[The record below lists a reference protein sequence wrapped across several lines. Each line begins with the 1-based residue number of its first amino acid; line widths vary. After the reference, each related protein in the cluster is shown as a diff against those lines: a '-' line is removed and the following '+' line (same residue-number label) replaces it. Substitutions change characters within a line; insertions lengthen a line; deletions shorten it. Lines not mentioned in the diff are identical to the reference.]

1 MTYFTDTNVAVS
13 AQPSRIAAFFDAIA
27 LKARQRKAYRQTFN
41 ELCTMTSRDLAD
53 ENHDAEREFY
63 VHLMAKGVI
72 VPGIH
77 LFFLSTA
84 HTPEDVDA
92 VADAFC
98 ASLQDVREDGLI

>member
-53 ENHDAEREFY
+53 LGMSRSDFRRLSKEAAE
-63 VHLMAKGVI
+63 MTK
-72 VPGIH
+72 
-77 LFFLSTA
+77 
-84 HTPEDVDA
+84 
-92 VADAFC
+92 
-98 ASLQDVREDGLI
+98 